1 MVYIQRNEIILT
13 EYGWSQAFWIYLMI
27 GIYVMSS
34 ITGGIEFFRI
44 KNVNEKYLDSL
55 KMNEEQKDPQEIEL
69 NEINVN
75 HLQYK

>member
-34 ITGGIEFFRI
+34 ITGGFEFFRI
-44 KNVNEKYLDSL
+44 KNVNKKYQDSL
-55 KMNEEQKDPQEIEL
+55 RNNEEQKNSREIEL
-69 NEINVN
+69 NEIDVN
-75 HLQYK
+75 H

>member
-44 KNVNEKYLDSL
+44 KHPSMERMDAARPPGRNPGHPSL
-55 KMNEEQKDPQEIEL
+55 MRKRGAHHQP
-69 NEINVN
+69 V
-75 HLQYK
+75 